1 MRFGKIL
8 TVFFILLVFP
18 QLVSGQ
24 PPVLT
29 ICDYST
35 VSSVSGGA
43 AYFGMSVSPDST
55 YEANAIETY
64 NYGLFGVATANG
76 TGAKYGVQGWGLG
89 DNGWKYGVQGRASG
103 SPGNNYG
110 VYGSADD
117 TTDEC
122 YGVFGESF
130 SDHGHGGH
138 FVNADNASLTSQVG
152 LWAGTYYGNII
163 EGHEVN
169 VVGASVKLR
178 FRVKWDGNVSADGT
192 FTGGGADFAE
202 FVIPKGGKN
211 IFEPGDVLVISPD
224 AEGMTNTVTKAD
236 EPYSTKVAG
245 VYSTKPGFIGN
256 RQGINN
262 AGTGPEIP
270 MAVLGFVPCK
280 VSAENGSIK
289 RGDLLVSSST
299 AGYAMRGTDRLK
311 MIGSIVGKAL
321 DNLESGQGVIDILV
335 TLQ

>member
-8 TVFFILLVFP
+8 TVIFILLVFP
-18 QLVSGQ
+18 PLVSGQ
-24 PPVLT
+24 SPVLT

-35 VSSVSGGA
+35 VSSVSAGA
-43 AYFGMSVSPDST
+43 ALFGMSVSPDFT
-55 YEANAIETY
+55 YTANAIEAY

-76 TGAKYGVQGWGLG
+76 SGRKYGVQAWGLG
-89 DNGWKYGVQGRASG
+89 DNGWKYGVEGRASG
-103 SPGNNYG
+103 SPGDNYG
-110 VYGSADD
+110 VYGYAND
-117 TTDEC
+117 TTDES
-122 YGVFGESF
+122 YGVFGESS

-138 FVNADNASLTSQVG
+138 FVNANNAISTSQVG
-152 LWAGTYYGNII
+152 LWAGSYYGNII

-169 VVGASVKLR
+169 VSGTSINLR
-178 FRVKWDGNVSADGT
+178 FRVTWEGEVSADGS

-202 FVIPKGGKN
+202 FVIPQGGKN
-211 IFEPGDVLVISPD
+211 AFEPGDVLVISPD
-224 AEGMTNTVTKAD
+224 AEGMTNTFTKTD

-245 VYSTKPGFIGN
+245 IYSTKPGFIGN

-280 VSAENGSIK
+280 VSAENGPIK
-289 RGDLLVSSST
+289 RGYLLVSSST
-299 AGYAMRGTDRLK
+299 VGYAMRGTDRLK

-321 DNLESGQGVIDILV
+321 DNWESGQGVIDILV